1 MFKKILLPLDL
12 SNKHQTA
19 LRTATELARQNNS
32 EVILLHVVE
41 EIPGLSR
48 EEEKDFYSRLERTA
62 RCQLA
67 HLESQFTRDKIPC
80 RTEVILGHR
89 AVETARFA
97 AQNKVD
103 LILLT
108 SPPFQREHTM
118 VVLGSMTWKLGMIA
132 SCPVLLVKN
141 QET

>member
-19 LRTATELARQNNS
+19 LRTAAELAKQNQS

-48 EEEKDFYSRLERTA
+48 DEEKDFYIRLERTA
-62 RCQLA
+62 RTQLGR
-67 HLESQFTRDKIPC
+67 LENQFTRDKIPC

-89 AVETARFA
+89 AVEAARFA
-97 AQNKVD
+97 AENRVD

-118 VVLGSMTWKLGMIA
+118 VILGSMTWKLSMIA
-132 SCPVLLVKN
+132 SCPVLVVKN